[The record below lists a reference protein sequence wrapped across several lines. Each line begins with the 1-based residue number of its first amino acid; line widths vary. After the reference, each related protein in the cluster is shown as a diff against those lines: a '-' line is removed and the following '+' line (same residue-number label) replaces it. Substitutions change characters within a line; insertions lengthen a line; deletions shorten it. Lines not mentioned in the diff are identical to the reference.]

1 MKAKR
6 GLVITVAG
14 PHGSGRSTQ
23 ATKLAEVFSLRY
35 VSTGTLFRERA
46 QQLGVSLEEMTRIA
60 TGDDAFDRF
69 LDDRAKEE
77 TRKGGVVLDA
87 TLSGWVAVKP
97 DLRIYLTAP
106 LDVRVKRIA
115 GRENRDVREV
125 EKETTLRERNE
136 LERFRRYYDFDL
148 SDLSIY
154 DVILNT
160 EHFDA
165 DIVANILKNV
175 VEAYMVA
182 R

>member
-1 MKAKR
+1 MRNKR
-6 GLVITVAG
+6 GLVLTVAG

-23 ATKLAEVFSLRY
+23 ALRLAETFGLRY

-60 TGDDAFDRF
+60 AGDDSFDRF
-69 LDDRAKEE
+69 LDDRAKKE
-77 TRKGGVVLDA
+77 TRKGCVVLDA

-97 DLRIYLTAP
+97 DLRFYLTAP
-106 LDVRVKRIA
+106 LDVRVRRIA
-115 GRENRDVREV
+115 GRESRGVREV
-125 EKETTLRERNE
+125 KRETLLREGNE
-136 LERFRRYYDFDL
+136 LERFKQFYGYDI

-154 DVILNT
+154 DVVLNT

-165 DIVANILKNV
+165 DSVADMLKSV
-175 VEAYMVA
+175 VEAYMSD

>member
-60 TGDDAFDRF
+60 AGDDAFDRF

-87 TLSGWVAVKP
+87 SLSGWVAVKP

-125 EKETTLRERNE
+125 EKETILRERNE
-136 LERFRRYYDFDL
+136 LERFRCYYDFDL

-165 DIVANILKNV
+165 DVVANILKNV
-175 VEAYMVA
+175 VEAYMDA